1 MIAGFCLFVLALTA
15 SEQRGRDIYR
25 SGESPSGRAIT
36 AVIGK
41 GETTELAA
49 SVLPCGS
56 CHGPEGRGIPEGTIE
71 PADIRW
77 SALSNYLVTRGRRRP
92 RYDDALLARA
102 IREGHDAGD
111 MPLSPIMP
119 RYRIDDRD
127 LADLVAYL
135 RRLGNEPQPG
145 LADAELTI
153 ATIVPLTGPRAATGE
168 ITRAVIEKFF
178 ADVNAQG
185 GLYGRTLKLR
195 AIDAAAR
202 DATLPGDDV
211 FAILCASFAELDG
224 SVASLIDRERIPL
237 VTPLASDNASAPSS
251 FFLFSDLESQALAL
265 ATHVGPAARNVYVL
279 HDTTAAARAA
289 AAAIEE
295 RAPSLQWTVQTTLDG
310 LRKRDDDLLFLIG
323 VDLNDTLRRLE
334 SMEWR
339 PQILVAGA
347 SLTSFPSYGGR
358 ILIATPT
365 LPTDITIEGQ
375 REMLAFS
382 ERHGL
387 TRTQMP
393 TQIATYAATK
403 TLIEGLKRAGRDL
416 TREKLIATL
425 ETLYQFATGLT
436 PPITYA
442 RGRHVGAVGAFIVE
456 VDVGQRTFVPRGGW
470 LVGD

>member
-1 MIAGFCLFVLALTA
+1 MIAGLCLFVLALTA

-71 PADIRW
+71 PADVRW

-92 RYDDALLARA
+92 RYDDALLTRA
-102 IREGHDAGD
+102 IREGHDAGE

-135 RRLGNEPQPG
+135 HRLGNEPQPG
-145 LADAELTI
+145 LTDTELTI
-153 ATIVPLTGPRAATGE
+153 ATIVPLSGPRAATGE
-168 ITRAVIEKFF
+168 ITRTVIEKYF

-195 AIDAAAR
+195 AVDAKQASEALT
-202 DATLPGDDV
+202 DA
-211 FAILCASFAELDG
+211 FAIVCASFADDT
-224 SVASLIDRERIPL
+224 SVEAFIDRERIPL
-237 VTPLASDNASAPSS
+237 VTPLASDNASSAPSS

-265 ATHVGPAARNVYVL
+265 TKHVGAGTRNVYVL
-279 HDTTAAARAA
+279 HDATAAARAA
-289 AAAIEE
+289 ASAIEE
-295 RAPSLQWTVQTTLDG
+295 RAKSLQWKVRTSLDDLEKG
-310 LRKRDDDLLFLIG
+310 DNDLLFLIG
-323 VDLNDTLRRLE
+323 VDLNDTLRQLD
-334 SMEWR
+334 SMQWR
-339 PQILVAGA
+339 PEIVVAGA
-347 SLTSFPSYGGR
+347 SLTSFPSYSSK
-358 ILIATPT
+358 ILIAVPT

-375 REMLAFS
+375 REMLAFA
-382 ERHGL
+382 ERHKL
-387 TRTQMP
+387 PRTQMP

-425 ETLYQFATGLT
+425 ETFYQFATGLT

-442 RGRHVGAVGAFIVE
+442 RNRHVGAVGAFIVE
-456 VDVGQRTFVPRGGW
+456 VDVENRTFAPVSNW
-470 LVGD
+470 IVGN

>member
-1 MIAGFCLFVLALTA
+1 MIAGLCLFVLALAA

-25 SGESPSGRAIT
+25 GGASPSGRAIT

-71 PADIRW
+71 PADVRW
-77 SALSNYLVTRGRRRP
+77 SALSNYLVTRARRRP

-145 LADAELTI
+145 LADTELTI
-153 ATIVPLTGPRAATGE
+153 ATIVPGSATGQ
-168 ITRAVIEKFF
+168 ISRTVIEKYF
-178 ADVNAQG
+178 ADVNAEG

-195 AIDAAAR
+195 AIDAKNASEGLT
-202 DATLPGDDV
+202 DA
-211 FAILCASFAELDG
+211 FAIVCASFTDDARIE
-224 SVASLIDRERIPL
+224 SLIDRERIPL
-237 VTPLASDNASAPSS
+237 VTPLASESASNAPSS

-265 ATHVGPAARNVYVL
+265 TKHVGAGARNVYVL

-289 AAAIEE
+289 TSAIEE
-295 RAPSLQWTVQTTLDG
+295 RAASLQWNVHTSLDA
-310 LRKRDDDLLFLIG
+310 LKKRDNDLLFLIG
-323 VDLNDTLRRLE
+323 VDLNDALRQLE
-334 SMEWR
+334 TMQWQ
-339 PQILVAGA
+339 PQIVVAGA
-347 SLTSFPSYGGR
+347 SLTSFPSYSNK
-358 ILIATPT
+358 ILIAVPT
-365 LPTDITIEGQ
+365 LPTDITVEGQ
-375 REMLAFS
+375 REMLAFA
-382 ERHGL
+382 ERHQL
-387 TRTQMP
+387 PRTQMP

-425 ETLYQFATGLT
+425 ETFYQFATGLT

-442 RGRHVGAVGAFIVE
+442 RNRHVGAVGAFIVE
-456 VDVGQRTFVPRGGW
+456 VDVENRTFVPTSGW
-470 LVGD
+470 ITSN